1 ERVHP
6 MKFTVA
12 KDTFL
17 EALQKVQNVVE
28 RKNTVQ
34 ILSNVLL
41 SSSKE
46 TLSLTATDLEVGI
59 EVSIPIEKGAEGKV
73 ALSAKSLVE
82 IVKELPNKPVTL
94 SSKENNWVEISCQKS
109 TFNLVG
115 LGADEFPP
123 LPSFDN
129 KNYLVVNSAAARE
142 MIDRTLFS
150 VSTDETRYHLNGVYF
165 EAVENNLM
173 RMVSTDGH
181 RLAFIDKELFL
192 TGADQFKRGIIIP
205 KKGLSE
211 LRRLLD
217 DKAESFSLAL
227 DKGSLLVK
235 LEKTLLFVRLIE
247 GDYPDYEQVIPK
259 KNEKRLVVDREEFL
273 GSLRRVSLLANEKS
287 RGVKLSLQNNLVTIT
302 SSNPDLGDAKE
313 EIDAEYGGT
322 DPLEI
327 GFNARYIIECL
338 SILDAEK
345 ITLDLNDKLSPG
357 LLKPYGKSDYTYIV
371 MPMRI

>member
-1 ERVHP
+1 

-28 RKNTVQ
+28 KKNTVQ
-34 ILSNVLL
+34 ILSNILL
-41 SSSKE
+41 ASTKD

-59 EVSIPIEKGAEGKV
+59 NVTLPIEKGIEGKV
-73 ALSAKSLVE
+73 AVSAKNLLE

-94 SSKENNWVEISCQKS
+94 SKKENNWVEISCQKS
-109 TFNLVG
+109 MFNLVG

-129 KNYLVVNSAAARE
+129 KNYLTVNSAATRE
-142 MIDRTLFS
+142 MVDRTLFS
-150 VSTDETRYHLNGVYF
+150 VSTDETRYHLNGVF
-165 EAVENNLM
+165 VEAVENNLL

-181 RLAFIDKELFL
+181 RLAFIDKELVL
-192 TGADQFKRGIIIP
+192 NGADQFKRGIIIP
-205 KKGLSE
+205 KKGLAE

-217 DKAESFSLAL
+217 DKAESFSMAL
-227 DKGSLLVK
+227 DKGNLLVK
-235 LEKTLLFVRLIE
+235 LEDTLLFIRLIE

-259 KNEKRLVVDREEFL
+259 KNDKRLTVSREEFL

-287 RGVKLSLQNNLVTIT
+287 RGVKLSLRENGLTIT

-313 EIDAEYGGT
+313 ELDAEYNQ
-322 DPLEI
+322 DPVEI

-338 SILDAEK
+338 TILDSDK
-345 ITLDLNDKLSPG
+345 ITIDLNDKLSPG
-357 LLKPYGKSDYTYIV
+357 LLRPAGKNDYTYIV

>member
-1 ERVHP
+1 

-12 KDTFL
+12 KETFL
-17 EALQKVQNVVE
+17 DALQKVQNVVE
-28 RKNTVQ
+28 KKNTVQ
-34 ILSNVLL
+34 ILSNILI
-41 SSSKE
+41 SSSQE
-46 TLSLTATDLEVGI
+46 ELSLTATDLEVGI
-59 EVSIPIEKGAEGKV
+59 NVTVPIEKGIEGKV
-73 ALSAKSLVE
+73 AVSAKNLIE

-94 SSKENNWVEISCQKS
+94 SKKENNWVEISCQKS

-115 LGADEFPP
+115 LGADEYPP
-123 LPSFDN
+123 LPSFEN
-129 KNYLVVNSAAARE
+129 KNYVTVNAASARE
-142 MIDRTLFS
+142 MIDKTLFA
-150 VSTDETRYHLNGVYF
+150 VSTDETRYHLNGVFF
-165 EAVENNLM
+165 ESVDGVM

-192 TGADQFKRGIIIP
+192 EKADSFNRGIIIP

-217 DKAESFSLAL
+217 DKMDNFKMAL
-227 DKGSLLVK
+227 EKGNLL
-235 LEKTLLFVRLIE
+235 LMLDKTLLFIRLIE

-259 KNEKRLVVDREEFL
+259 KNDKRLTISREELL

-287 RGVKLSLQNNLVTIT
+287 KGVKLSLKENSLTIT

-313 EIDAEYGGT
+313 EIDAEYKF
-322 DPLEI
+322 DPIEI

-338 SILDAEK
+338 SILDMEK
-345 ITLDLNDKLSPG
+345 VTLDLNDKLSPG
-357 LLKPYGKSDYTYIV
+357 LLRPEGKTDYTYIV

>member
-1 ERVHP
+1 

-28 RKNTVQ
+28 KKNTVQ

-41 SSSKE
+41 ASDKE
-46 TLSLTATDLEVGI
+46 ALSLTATDLEVGI
-59 EVSIPIEKGAEGKV
+59 NVSIPVDKGVEGKV
-73 ALSAKSLVE
+73 AVSAKNLLE
-82 IVKELPNKPVTL
+82 IVKELPNKPVTV
-94 SSKENNWVEISCQKS
+94 SKKDNNWVEISCSKR

-129 KNYLVVNSAAARE
+129 KTYLSVNAASCRE

-192 TGADQFKRGIIIP
+192 SGSEQFKRGIIIP

-217 DKAESFSLAL
+217 AKDESFQMVL
-227 DKGSLLVK
+227 DKGNLLVK
-235 LEKTLLFVRLIE
+235 HGRTLLFVRLIE

-259 KNEKRLVVDREEFL
+259 KNDKRLTVDREEFL
-273 GSLRRVSLLANEKS
+273 GSLRSVSLLANEKS
-287 RGVKLSLQNNLVTIT
+287 KGVKLSLGENSIVIT
-302 SSNPDLGDAKE
+302 SSNPDLGDAKAE
-313 EIDAEYGGT
+313 LDAEYNHE
-322 DPLEI
+322 PVEI

-338 SILDAEK
+338 TILDAEK
-345 ITLDLNDKLSPG
+345 ITFDINDKLSPG
-357 LLKPYGKSDYTYIV
+357 LLRPAGRSDYTYIV

>member
-1 ERVHP
+1 

-12 KDTFL
+12 KDAFL

-28 RKNTVQ
+28 KKNTVQ

-41 SSSKE
+41 SSDKE
-46 TLSLTATDLEVGI
+46 FLGLTATDLEVGI
-59 EVSIPIEKGAEGKV
+59 HVSIPVEKASEGKV
-73 ALSAKSLVE
+73 AVSAKSLVE

-94 SSKENNWVEISCQKS
+94 TKKENNWVEIACQKS

-115 LGADEFPP
+115 LGPDEFPP
-123 LPSFDN
+123 LPSFEN
-129 KNYLVVNSAAARE
+129 KNYLAVKSAAARE
-142 MIDRTLFS
+142 MIDRTLFA
-150 VSTDETRYHLNGVYF
+150 VSTDETRYHLNGVFF
-165 EAVENNLM
+165 EAAENNLL

-192 TGADQFKRGIIIP
+192 NGAEQFKRGIIIP
-205 KKGLSE
+205 KKGLAE

-227 DKGSLLVK
+227 DKGNLLVK
-235 LEKTLLFVRLIE
+235 LERTLLFVRLIE

-259 KNEKRLVVDREEFL
+259 KNDRRLTVDREQFL

-287 RGVKLSLQNNLVTIT
+287 RGVKLSLSENAITIT

-313 EIDAEYGGT
+313 ELDAEFSAE
-322 DPLEI
+322 PVEI

-338 SILDAEK
+338 SILDTEK
-345 ITLDLNDKLSPG
+345 VTFDLNDKLSPG
-357 LLKPYGKSDYTYIV
+357 LLRPFGRNDYTYIV

>member
-1 ERVHP
+1 

-28 RKNTVQ
+28 KKNTVQ

-41 SSSKE
+41 ASTKDA
-46 TLSLTATDLEVGI
+46 LSLTATDLEVGI
-59 EVSIPIEKGAEGKV
+59 NVSIPVEKGVEGKV
-73 ALSAKSLVE
+73 AVSAKNLLE

-94 SSKENNWVEISCQKS
+94 LKKDNNWIEISCVKR

-123 LPSFDN
+123 LPSFEN
-129 KNYLVVNSAAARE
+129 KTYLTVNASSCRE
-142 MIDRTLFS
+142 MVDRTLFA
-150 VSTDETRYHLNGVYF
+150 VSTDETRYHLNGVFF
-165 EAVENNLM
+165 EAVENNVM

-192 TGADQFKRGIIIP
+192 SGSEQFKRGIIIP
-205 KKGLSE
+205 KKGLAE

-217 DKAESFSLAL
+217 GKEETFEMVL
-227 DKGSLLVK
+227 DKGNLLVK
-235 LEKTLLFVRLIE
+235 HGQTLLFVRLIE

-259 KNEKRLVVDREEFL
+259 KNDKRLTVDREEFL
-273 GSLRRVSLLANEKS
+273 GSLRSVSLLANEKS
-287 RGVKLSLQNNLVTIT
+287 KGVKLSLKENEVVIT
-302 SSNPDLGDAKE
+302 SSNPDLGDAKAE
-313 EIDAEYGGT
+313 LDAEYQFE
-322 DPLEI
+322 PVEI

-338 SILDAEK
+338 SILDTEK
-345 ITLDLNDKLSPG
+345 VTFDINDKLSPG
-357 LLKPYGKSDYTYIV
+357 LLRPHGRSDYTYIV

>member
-1 ERVHP
+1 MR
-6 MKFTVA
+6 FTVP

-28 RKNTVQ
+28 KKNTVQ
-34 ILSNVLL
+34 ILSNILL
-41 SSSKE
+41 ASSKD

-59 EVSIPIEKGAEGKV
+59 NVTLPIEKGIEGKV
-73 ALSAKSLVE
+73 AVSAKNLLE

-94 SSKENNWVEISCQKS
+94 SRKENNWVEISCQKS

-129 KNYLVVNSAAARE
+129 KSYLSVNSATARE
-142 MIDRTLFS
+142 MIDKTLFS
-150 VSTDETRYHLNGVYF
+150 VSTDETRYHLNGVFF
-165 EAVENNLM
+165 ETVENNLL

-181 RLAFIDKELFL
+181 RLAFIDKELL
-192 TGADQFKRGIIIP
+192 LEGSEQFKRGVIIP
-205 KKGLSE
+205 KKGLGE

-217 DKAESFSLAL
+217 HKAETFLMVL
-227 DKGSLLVK
+227 DKGNLLVK
-235 LEKTLLFVRLIE
+235 LENTLLFVRLIE

-259 KNEKRLVVDREEFL
+259 KNDKQLTVNREEFL

-287 RGVKLSLQNNLVTIT
+287 RGVKLSLSENNVTIT

-313 EIDAEYGGT
+313 ELDAEYKHE
-322 DPLEI
+322 PVEI

-338 SILDAEK
+338 SILDSEK
-345 ITLDLNDKLSPG
+345 VTIDLNDKLSPG
-357 LLKPYGKSDYTYIV
+357 LLRPVGRSDYTYIV

>member
-1 ERVHP
+1 MR
-6 MKFTVA
+6 FTVA

-28 RKNTVQ
+28 KKNTVQ

-41 SSSKE
+41 SSDKE
-46 TLSLTATDLEVGI
+46 SLSLTATDLEVGI
-59 EVSIPIEKGAEGKV
+59 NVSLPIEKGSDGRV
-73 ALSAKSLVE
+73 AVSAKSLLE

-94 SSKENNWVEISCQKS
+94 SKKENNWVEISCQKT

-123 LPSFDN
+123 LPSFED
-129 KNYLVVNSAAARE
+129 KEYLTVSSASARE
-142 MIDRTLFS
+142 MIDKTLFA
-150 VSTDETRYHLNGVYF
+150 VSTDETRYHLNGVFF
-165 EAVENNLM
+165 ETVENNLM

-192 TGADQFKRGIIIP
+192 SGGDQFKRGIIIP
-205 KKGLSE
+205 KKGLAE

-217 DKAESFSLAL
+217 AKAESFSLAL
-227 DKGSLLVK
+227 DKGNLLVK
-235 LEKTLLFVRLIE
+235 LDNTLLFVRLIE

-259 KNEKRLVVDREEFL
+259 KNDKQLTVDREEFL
-273 GSLRRVSLLANEKS
+273 GCLRRVSLLANEKS
-287 RGVKLSLQNNLVTIT
+287 RGVKLSLKENLVTIT

-313 EIDAEYGGT
+313 ELDVQYNF
-322 DPLEI
+322 DPVEI

-338 SILDAEK
+338 SILESDK
-345 ITLDLNDKLSPG
+345 VTFDLNDKLSPG
-357 LLKPYGKSDYTYIV
+357 LLRPVGRSDYTYIV

>member
-1 ERVHP
+1 
-6 MKFTVA
+6 MKFTLA

-28 RKNTVQ
+28 KKNTVQ
-34 ILSNVLL
+34 ILSNILL
-41 SSSKE
+41 TSE
-46 TLSLTATDLEVGI
+46 REILSLTATDLEVGI
-59 EVSIPIEKGAEGKV
+59 NVSLSVEMGVDGKV
-73 ALSAKSLVE
+73 AVSAKNLLE

-94 SSKENNWVEISCQKS
+94 SKKENNWVEISCQKS

-129 KNYLVVNSAAARE
+129 KNYLSVNSASARE
-142 MIDRTLFS
+142 MIDRTLFA
-150 VSTDETRYHLNGVYF
+150 VSTDETRYHLNGVFF
-165 EAVENNLM
+165 EAVENNLL

-181 RLAFIDKELFL
+181 RLAFIDKELL
-192 TGADQFKRGIIIP
+192 LAGADQFKRGIIIP
-205 KKGLSE
+205 KKGLAE

-227 DKGSLLVK
+227 DKGNLLVK
-235 LEKTLLFVRLIE
+235 LDRTLLFIRLIE

-259 KNEKRLVVDREEFL
+259 KNDKRLTVNREEFL

-287 RGVKLSLQNNLVTIT
+287 RGVRLSLKENAVMIT

-313 EIDAEYGGT
+313 ELDAEYQHE
-322 DPLEI
+322 PVEI

-338 SILDAEK
+338 SILDTEK
-345 ITLDLNDKLSPG
+345 VSFDLNDKLSPG
-357 LLKPYGKSDYTYIV
+357 LLRPLGRSDYTYIV

>member
-1 ERVHP
+1 

-28 RKNTVQ
+28 KKNTVQ

-41 SSSKE
+41 ASDKE
-46 TLSLTATDLEVGI
+46 RLSLTATDLEVGI
-59 EVSIPIEKGAEGKV
+59 NVSIPVEKASEGKV
-73 ALSAKSLVE
+73 AVSAKSLLE

-94 SSKENNWVEISCQKS
+94 AKKDNNWVEISCSKR

-129 KNYLVVNSAAARE
+129 KSYLDVNVEAARE

-150 VSTDETRYHLNGVYF
+150 VSTDETRYHLNGVFF
-165 EAVENNLM
+165 EAVENNVM

-192 TGADQFKRGIIIP
+192 KGSEQFKRGIIIP
-205 KKGLSE
+205 KKGLAE

-217 DKAESFSLAL
+217 DKAEMFSMVL
-227 DKGSLLVK
+227 DKGNLLIK
-235 LEKTLLFVRLIE
+235 HERILLFIRLIE

-259 KNEKRLVVDREEFL
+259 KNDKRLVVDRQEFL
-273 GSLRRVSLLANEKS
+273 GSLRSVSLMANEKS
-287 RGVKLSLQNNLVTIT
+287 KGVKLSLRENEVVIT
-302 SSNPDLGDAKE
+302 SSNPDLGDAKAE
-313 EIDAEYGGT
+313 LDAEYNHESV
-322 DPLEI
+322 EI

-338 SILDAEK
+338 QILDTDK
-345 ITLDLNDKLSPG
+345 VTFDLNDKLSPG
-357 LLKPYGKSDYTYIV
+357 LLRPYGRSDYTYIV

>member
-1 ERVHP
+1 MR
-6 MKFTVA
+6 FTVG

-17 EALQKVQNVVE
+17 EALHKIQNVVE
-28 RKNTVQ
+28 KKNTVQ

-41 SSSKE
+41 ASDKDS
-46 TLSLTATDLEVGI
+46 LYLTATDLEVGI
-59 EVSIPIEKGAEGKV
+59 NVTIPIEKGLEGKV
-73 ALSAKSLVE
+73 AVSAKNLLE

-94 SSKENNWVEISCQKS
+94 SKKENNWVEISCAKR

-115 LGADEFPP
+115 LGAEEFPP
-123 LPSFDN
+123 LPSFEN
-129 KNYLVVNSAAARE
+129 KSFLSVNSAAARE
-142 MIDRTLFS
+142 MIDRTLFA

-192 TGADQFKRGIIIP
+192 NASDQFKRGIIIP
-205 KKGLSE
+205 KKGLAE

-217 DKAESFSLAL
+217 DKAESFSLVL
-227 DKGSLLVK
+227 DKGNLLVK
-235 LEKTLLFVRLIE
+235 HNKTLLFVRLIE

-259 KNEKRLVVDREEFL
+259 KNDKRVTVDREELL
-273 GSLRRVSLLANEKS
+273 GSLRSVSLLANEKS
-287 RGVKLSLQNNLVTIT
+287 RGVKMSLRENEIIIT
-302 SSNPDLGDAKE
+302 SSNPDLGDAKAE
-313 EIDAEYGGT
+313 LDAEYK
-322 DPLEI
+322 DEPVEI

-338 SILDAEK
+338 SILDSEK
-345 ITLDLNDKLSPG
+345 VTFDINDKLSPG
-357 LLKPYGKSDYTYIV
+357 LLRPVGRSDYTYIV

>member
-1 ERVHP
+1 
-6 MKFTVA
+6 MKFTLA

-28 RKNTVQ
+28 KKNTVQ
-34 ILSNVLL
+34 ILSNILL
-41 SSSKE
+41 TSTKD

-59 EVSIPIEKGAEGKV
+59 NVTLPIEKGVEGKV
-73 ALSAKSLVE
+73 AVSAKNLLE

-94 SSKENNWVEISCQKS
+94 SKKENNWVEISCQKS

-129 KNYLVVNSAAARE
+129 KNYLTVNSATTRE
-142 MIDRTLFS
+142 MIDRTLFA
-150 VSTDETRYHLNGVYF
+150 VSTDETRYHLNGVF
-165 EAVENNLM
+165 LEAVENNLL

-181 RLAFIDKELFL
+181 RLAFIDKELL
-192 TGADQFKRGIIIP
+192 LNGSDQFKRGVIIP
-205 KKGLSE
+205 KKGLAE

-217 DKAESFSLAL
+217 HKAESFSMAL
-227 DKGSLLVK
+227 DKGNLLLK
-235 LEKTLLFVRLIE
+235 LENTLLFIRLIE
-247 GDYPDYEQVIPK
+247 GDYPDYEQVVPK
-259 KNEKRLVVDREEFL
+259 KNDKRITLDREEFL

-287 RGVKLSLQNNLVTIT
+287 RGVKLSLGENSVTIT

-313 EIDAEYGGT
+313 ELDASYNQE
-322 DPLEI
+322 PVEI

-338 SILDAEK
+338 SILDSDK
-345 ITLDLNDKLSPG
+345 VTLDLNDKLSPG
-357 LLKPYGKSDYTYIV
+357 LLRPVGKNDYTYIV